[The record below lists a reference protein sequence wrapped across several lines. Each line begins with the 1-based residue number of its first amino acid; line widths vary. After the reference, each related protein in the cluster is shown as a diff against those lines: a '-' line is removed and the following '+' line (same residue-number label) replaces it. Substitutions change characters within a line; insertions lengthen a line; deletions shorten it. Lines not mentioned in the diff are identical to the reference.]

1 MCKRALTCLVQIGY
15 IHLRRLS
22 LSCTFSN
29 WLPTYFPLD
38 AAKISRLSETIE
50 SLIYFTPFYKHI
62 YGVISEKLLSKS
74 LPLII
79 GILFVWLFIIKSAK
93 LCDFCGSFIISNHM
107 MYKGSNSK
115 VSILRQIIA
124 SICANLI
131 DLESRSFTNE
141 YQDILAR
148 LKT

>member
-1 MCKRALTCLVQIGY
+1 
-15 IHLRRLS
+15 
-22 LSCTFSN
+22 
-29 WLPTYFPLD
+29 
-38 AAKISRLSETIE
+38 
-50 SLIYFTPFYKHI
+50 
-62 YGVISEKLLSKS
+62 
-74 LPLII
+74 
-79 GILFVWLFIIKSAK
+79 
-93 LCDFCGSFIISNHM
+93 M